1 MKRIMRNHSLLMM
14 LFMLAVVSSAAA
26 GPLRFKHIEAGDGL
40 SNNKVNSILKDKEG
54 FMWFGTSSG
63 LNRYDG
69 YNIKV
74 YRGDPTD
81 STALNDSYIDR
92 LLQDDNGRIWIH
104 MGDSYSVYDP
114 VHDRFDNN
122 VLPEF
127 RKMGINAIPS
137 YMNIL
142 PTGIWMNVRNDGLYR

>member
-1 MKRIMRNHSLLMM
+1 MKLYIMKRIMRNHSLLMM

-69 YNIKV
+69 YNI
-74 YRGDPTD
+74 
-81 STALNDSYIDR
+81 DR
-92 LLQDDNGRIWIH
+92 K
-104 MGDSYSVYDP
+104 SV
-114 VHDRFDNN
+114 V
-122 VLPEF
+122 
-127 RKMGINAIPS
+127 
-137 YMNIL
+137 
-142 PTGIWMNVRNDGLYR
+142 